1 MARRNIFQEGEAI
14 LRRKAREVEAFD
26 SRLHQLLDDMIET
39 LHTSDGVGLAAPQ
52 VGICKRVCIIEPEQ
66 GNITEMVN
74 PVITSK
80 QGSQIGLEGCLS
92 VDSSKNG
99 KVERPSRLTVEYFDR
114 NGEKHTMTATDWTA
128 RIICHETDHLDGI
141 LFIDK
146 KIKEGKRR

>member
-1 MARRNIFQEGEAI
+1 MARRNIFQEGEPI
-14 LRRKAREVEAFD
+14 LRKKAREVEAFD

-52 VGICKRVCIIEPEQ
+52 VGICKRVVIIEPTQ
-66 GNITEMVN
+66 GEITEMVN
-74 PVITSK
+74 PVITSSH
-80 QGSQIGLEGCLS
+80 GSQIGLEGCLS

-99 KVERPSRLTVEYFDR
+99 KVNRPSRLTVEYFDR
-114 NGEKHTMTATDWTA
+114 NGGKHTMTATDWTA

-146 KIKEGKRR
+146 KIKEGKR

>member
-14 LRRKAREVEAFD
+14 LRRKAREVETFD
-26 SRLHQLLDDMIET
+26 ARLHQLLDDMIET

-99 KVERPSRLTVEYFDR
+99 KVERPSILTVEYFDR